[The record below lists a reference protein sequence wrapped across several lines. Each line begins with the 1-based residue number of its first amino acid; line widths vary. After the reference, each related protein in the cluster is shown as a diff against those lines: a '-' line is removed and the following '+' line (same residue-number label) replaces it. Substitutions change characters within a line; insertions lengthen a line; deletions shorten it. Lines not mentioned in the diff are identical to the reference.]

1 MRIKTP
7 RTESPEYPLVIGYLQ
22 HQLANRIVQEYGW
35 DKPYMS
41 VGIAYGCPR
50 YPVNVSLHSLTM
62 DRQAAVI
69 LYDLGIPDALE
80 TSGSYRNFN
89 EDYLSISGKSLT
101 EFGRAN
107 WEKILEWKAQYV
119 SSKPLTE
126 RLYEEIK
133 SSGERYD
140 ALMRDYTSKLFL
152 KEMEKVTAEA
162 VNLPCVF
169 DDEPSEAFGGPLEGP
184 SGHDGG
190 TV

>member
-1 MRIKTP
+1 MRTKTP
-7 RTESPEYPLVIGYLQ
+7 RTESPEYSLVIGYLQ

-50 YPVNVSLHSLTM
+50 HHVEVSLHSLTM
-62 DRQAAVI
+62 DWQAAVI
-69 LYDLGIPDALE
+69 LYGLGIPDALE

-89 EDYLSISGKSLT
+89 EDYLSISGKSLI

-107 WEKILEWKAQYV
+107 REKILEWKVQYI
-119 SSKPLTE
+119 SSKPLME
-126 RLYEEIK
+126 WLYEEIK

-140 ALMRDYTSKLFL
+140 ALMGAYTSKLFL

-169 DDEPSEAFGGPLEGP
+169 DDEPSESFGGPLEAY
-184 SGHDGG
+184 DGG
-190 TV
+190 AV